1 MKTVSRL
8 SAFIL
13 GAAVLLS
20 GCDNS
25 VPAETSSVTEEITT
39 TAATTAAVSEI
50 TAATAETTA
59 APIELKALPEEV
71 TKTFGI
77 RTEYRNSGNENES
90 PRSPFDHFYYAA
102 DSEVYYPEFAAPM
115 ETFMTELRSNEM
127 CADAVGL
134 IEPYADGD
142 VLIPFMLRSLP
153 YTGLCHIFDAKPV
166 GGCYKLGDEYL
177 LYISDP
183 ENVTLYRKDPHWTEC
198 RRGIELLWANY
209 DILKPLSVTA
219 VYDAETAE
227 EMAQAQV
234 KMNHCWL
241 EISAS
246 AETIEA
252 VKKAFDDNGTD
263 KYCFEY
269 VVDPDAADVSPDY
282 TSSSADNWEL
292 PDFVK
297 PESWQELYTFDEAL
311 EHIDEIKKYGQTDYS
326 EQMIVRLM
334 NRNNIAFHTE
344 IVSGIFDVEHGGE
357 NSPDNLYKATSPYFD
372 SLDSIGEFLRDT
384 YTSET
389 ADLWIY
395 GSEDRKPPYIEKDD
409 GLYLDAMNAPVWND
423 DPFEGRT
430 YIEVIGSDSRKIT
443 FNWHYISWEL
453 FGFDNKD
460 RKVWTPHHL
469 QMQFTAVKE
478 NGEWRLPMII
488 FDNPEFSRFAEENDT
503 DITGYTKIPYDS
515 ELPHTVTTEKLDI
528 FDKAFYGVW
537 TNSDGEKADL
547 TYNAFDCKIF
557 GDTTVSIWD
566 LCETENAYVMVLFE
580 GGVCR
585 YLYILK
591 ESPDILYDSYDW
603 LSHDGGMY
611 LNLQPVS
618 EQYTDRDTKNRN
630 DVNELRK
637 RAHISR
643 DTEQRLEDEQA
654 PAEKRF
660 MYKLHRT
667 DKGWE
672 VGEFTDLTDTKER

>member
-59 APIELKALPEEV
+59 APIELKAPPKEV

-166 GGCYKLGDEYL
+166 GGCYKLGGEYL

-488 FDNPEFSRFAEENDT
+488 FDNPEFEKKAQTIDEDRLNDAISQLVN
-503 DITGYTKIPYDS
+503 DDLYNRP
-515 ELPHTVTTEKLDI
+515 
-528 FDKAFYGVW
+528 
-537 TNSDGEKADL
+537 DGETVLYGDDAWQLVKERCEIDFPLPDKILNGPKYLPGIERSQYCHDL
-547 TYNAFDCKIF
+547 YYDGTGFYSNSYYDARAIVSGIVRYIGRIDGLNSENENVIILDENGHYWLYFQLDLDLNVKV
-557 GDTTVSIWD
+557 GDTVEQFDVIGQTGSPG
-566 LCETENAYVMVLFE
+566 LYETI
-580 GGVCR
+580 R
-585 YLYILK
+585 YAFR
-591 ESPDILYDSYDW
+591 
-603 LSHDGGMY
+603 
-611 LNLQPVS
+611 V
-618 EQYTDRDTKNRN
+618 
-630 DVNELRK
+630 V
-637 RAHISR
+637 
-643 DTEQRLEDEQA
+643 
-654 PAEKRF
+654 
-660 MYKLHRT
+660 
-667 DKGWE
+667 
-672 VGEFTDLTDTKER
+672 